1 MNMYALII
9 LAMLKMISGFSTTS
23 FPRIFA
29 QGDVFKYNSN
39 FKKIDSIYDIVSQ
52 KENYCFISTL
62 SKDIQIQNYPFG
74 SVMGYAL
81 CEEGLPI
88 IAIPNSSRHAENI
101 LFNNS
106 VSIAILDKYTNDIF
120 KKRIILTGNIRK
132 IENDIEDGF
141 VIPSEETL
149 KLKKQYSDFHPTSLW
164 VEYPDVD
171 MYVFDVIKD
180 VYFISGFKKAE
191 KINIYDYLN
200 HANNY
205 FQ

>member
-1 MNMYALII
+1 
-9 LAMLKMISGFSTTS
+9 MISGFSTTS

-29 QGDVFKYNSN
+29 QGEIFNYNSN
-39 FKKIDSIYDIVSQ
+39 FKKMDSIYDIVSQ

-62 SKDIQIQNYPFG
+62 SKEEEIKDYPFG

-132 IENDIEDGF
+132 IENNIEEGF
-141 VIPSEETL
+141 IIPSEETM
-149 KLKKQYSDFHPTSLW
+149 KLKKIYSEFHPTSLW
-164 VEYPDVD
+164 VEYPDID

-191 KINIYDYLN
+191 KININEYLN
-200 HANNY
+200 HANSY